1 MRFSTLAQWLSWQ
14 ETLHPDKIDMGLERV
29 RDVAD
34 IMGLHHPAPVTV
46 TVAGTNGKGSSVA
59 FLAAILR
66 GAGYRVGTYTSP
78 HVFRYNERVVIDGRP
93 VADDLLCDAFTRIDA
108 ARGNTSLTY
117 FEFGTLAA
125 LEVFHN
131 SRLDVAVLEAG
142 LGGRLDAVNVV
153 DSDCALI
160 TRVGIDHVA
169 WLGEDREQIGAE
181 KAAIFRSNRPAVCG
195 DPTPPASLLA
205 VAKEIEARLFVRRK
219 DFDVVLREGGWDWQG
234 AQSWW
239 PALPRPAL
247 PGSFQID
254 NAAAV
259 LMTLECLRD
268 LLPVSR
274 DAVEAGLQSASVPG
288 RLQICEGPVQRI
300 FDVAHNPQAAA
311 AVADY
316 LAAHFRKGKTRVV
329 LGMLADKDVAG
340 VFAALKDQADEWYI
354 GTVQDERGLA
364 ARELA
369 HRAGLDAVCFDS
381 LPAAYQQALADA
393 RPGDRILVTGS
404 FVGVAQ
410 VLASLQ

>member
-14 ETLHPDKIDMGLERV
+14 ETLHPNKIDMGLERV
-29 RDVAD
+29 RDVAE
-34 IMGLHHPAPVTV
+34 IMGLRHPAPVTV

-59 FLAAILR
+59 FLAAILH

-78 HVFRYNERVVIDGRP
+78 HVFRYNERVAIDGQP

-125 LEVFHN
+125 LQVFHN

-160 TRVGIDHVA
+160 TRIGIDHVG
-169 WLGEDREQIGAE
+169 WLGGHREQIGAE

-205 VAKEIEARLFVRRK
+205 AAKQIGARLFVRRK
-219 DFDVVLREGGWDWQG
+219 DFDVVLRKGGWDWQS
-234 AQSWW
+234 AQSEW

-268 LLPVSR
+268 LLPVSLE
-274 DAVEAGLQSASVPG
+274 AVKVGLQDASVPG

-316 LAAHFRKGKTRVV
+316 LAAQYRKGKTRGV
-329 LGMLADKDVAG
+329 LGMLADKDVAS
-340 VFAALKDQADEWYI
+340 VVSALKDQVDTWYL

-364 ARELA
+364 AREIA
-369 HRAGLDAVCFDS
+369 QRAALDAACFDS
-381 LPAAYQQALADA
+381 LTAAYQQALAEA